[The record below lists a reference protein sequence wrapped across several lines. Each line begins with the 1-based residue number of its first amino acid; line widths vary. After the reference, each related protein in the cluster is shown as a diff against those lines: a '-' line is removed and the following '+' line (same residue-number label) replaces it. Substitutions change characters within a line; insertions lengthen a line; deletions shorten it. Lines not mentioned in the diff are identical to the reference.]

1 MIPSRNKKIIL
12 IVGNS
17 LRHRYIQNLVIN
29 SKKIDVPL
37 IIQEIQK
44 KKQKNLFLSKL
55 QKSHLKLRDRYE
67 KKFFQKFK
75 KIKFSKN
82 QTTIIEQGTIN
93 KNKKILKILEKIK
106 PDIILCFGCSVLGDK
121 YLQKFK
127 NKILNIH
134 LGLSPFYRGQATNYW
149 AFVNNEPQ
157 FIGATFHKIDKGID
171 TGPIIHQIRGRIYK
185 NDNVH
190 LVGNRVIKDLK
201 RPLIKI
207 LANFE
212 KLKIFKKKKYKNEK
226 YYKATDF
233 DDQSLRKLF
242 SNYKKG
248 IISDYL
254 KKKNAI
260 NKKFP
265 ILENKNL

>member
-1 MIPSRNKKIIL
+1 MI
-12 IVGNS
+12 
-17 LRHRYIQNLVIN
+17 
-29 SKKIDVPL
+29 
-37 IIQEIQK
+37 
-44 KKQKNLFLSKL
+44 
-55 QKSHLKLRDRYE
+55 
-67 KKFFQKFK
+67 
-75 KIKFSKN
+75 
-82 QTTIIEQGTIN
+82 
-93 KNKKILKILEKIK
+93 
-106 PDIILCFGCSVLGDK
+106 
-121 YLQKFK
+121 
-127 NKILNIH
+127 
-134 LGLSPFYRGQATNYW
+134 
-149 AFVNNEPQ
+149 
-157 FIGATFHKIDKGID
+157 
-171 TGPIIHQIRGRIYK
+171 
-185 NDNVH
+185 
-190 LVGNRVIKDLK
+190 GNRVIKDLK

-212 KLKIFKKKKYKNEK
+212 KLKNFKKKKYKKEK